1 MQKKNKNFKLCSR
14 FKALRE
20 SKSSI
25 ERDYTQDMLAKALK
39 ISKTQISNLENG
51 KKFPSYTEL
60 QQYSKFFNIPAD
72 YLINEKASIKNE
84 NFKLGTDLGLTD
96 KTIKLIS
103 DIVKVSEMYN
113 PNSKNIPIKILN
125 EMLTYKNGA
134 FVVLL
139 AKIVEYLE
147 YNTYDTS
154 KYFNIIGIEENE
166 IKYYEENPYNGD
178 KEAEF
183 MLFRIQHDFINML
196 KDIKEQHI
204 PKRSNE
210 NGKHSTKKKQ
220 RR

>member
-84 NFKLGTDLGLTD
+84 NFKFYFYNRCVYRASYLYDL
-96 KTIKLIS
+96 
-103 DIVKVSEMYN
+103 YRW
-113 PNSKNIPIKILN
+113 
-125 EMLTYKNGA
+125 NG
-134 FVVLL
+134 
-139 AKIVEYLE
+139 
-147 YNTYDTS
+147 
-154 KYFNIIGIEENE
+154 
-166 IKYYEENPYNGD
+166 
-178 KEAEF
+178 
-183 MLFRIQHDFINML
+183 
-196 KDIKEQHI
+196 
-204 PKRSNE
+204 
-210 NGKHSTKKKQ
+210 
-220 RR
+220 